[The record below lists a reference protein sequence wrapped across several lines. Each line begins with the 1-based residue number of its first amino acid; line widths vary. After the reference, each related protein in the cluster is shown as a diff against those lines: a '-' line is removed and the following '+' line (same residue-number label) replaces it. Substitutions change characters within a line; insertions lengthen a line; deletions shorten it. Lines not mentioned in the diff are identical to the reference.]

1 MPAVHITPPPAA
13 RLRLLLVLLLLALG
27 LLAGVSVS
35 QTHAVHADAAQTET
49 VRLPALLAVNDLTR
63 LLDEQRGLA
72 ALHLTLTDAAGRQEL
87 EDRMQLGRVALER
100 RIALLGRLV
109 VGDEEGLVHHSGV
122 SVGLATFLE
131 AQDRQMAASRD
142 AVHDVD
148 AAQRARALLT
158 GEAQQ
163 AFLRLR
169 ADITTW
175 GAQLEKAAMQQA
187 AAARQAA
194 SVVVQV
200 VWALAALA
208 ALGLAVAIAVLQAP
222 LKGVPTP
229 ASDGPD
235 SSLPQRLRSGI
246 DPHLQSLN
254 AAVATA
260 RRGAPGRGTGLS
272 AQEAN
277 ALADQ
282 LAAAALGLRKLVDRP
297 RTTDTAPNRTPPR

>member
-1 MPAVHITPPPAA
+1 
-13 RLRLLLVLLLLALG
+13 LLVLLLLALG

-35 QTHAVHADAAQTET
+35 QTHALHADAAQTET

-87 EDRMQLGRVALER
+87 EDRLQLGRIALER

-109 VGDEEGLVHHSGV
+109 ADEEGLVHHSGV

-131 AQDRQMAASRD
+131 VQDRLMAASRD

-169 ADITTW
+169 ADISAW
-175 GAQLEKAAMQQA
+175 SAQLEKAAMEQA
-187 AAARQAA
+187 VAARQAA
-194 SVVVQV
+194 SMVVQV

-208 ALGLAVAIAVLQAP
+208 ALGLALAIAVAHAP
-222 LKGVPTP
+222 LKAAPTA

-246 DPHLQSLN
+246 DPHLQALN
-254 AAVATA
+254 EAVATA

-297 RTTDTAPNRTPPR
+297 RTTNTAPNRTPPR

>member
-1 MPAVHITPPPAA
+1 
-13 RLRLLLVLLLLALG
+13 
-27 LLAGVSVS
+27 
-35 QTHAVHADAAQTET
+35 
-49 VRLPALLAVNDLTR
+49 
-63 LLDEQRGLA
+63 
-72 ALHLTLTDAAGRQEL
+72 
-87 EDRMQLGRVALER
+87 VA
-100 RIALLGRLV
+100 
-109 VGDEEGLVHHSGV
+109 DEEGLVHHSGV

-131 AQDRQMAASRD
+131 VQDRLMAASRD

-169 ADITTW
+169 ADISAW
-175 GAQLEKAAMQQA
+175 SAQLEKAAMEQA
-187 AAARQAA
+187 VAARQAA
-194 SVVVQV
+194 SMVVQV

-208 ALGLAVAIAVLQAP
+208 ALGLAVAIAVLHGP
-222 LKGVPTP
+222 LKAAPTA

-246 DPHLQSLN
+246 DPHLQALN
-254 AAVATA
+254 EAVATA

-297 RTTDTAPNRTPPR
+297 RTTNTAPNRTPPR

>member
-63 LLDEQRGLA
+63 LLDEQRGLT
-72 ALHLTLTDAAGRQEL
+72 ALYLTLTDAAGRQEL
-87 EDRMQLGRVALER
+87 EDRLQLGRVALER

-109 VGDEEGLVHHSGV
+109 VDDEEGLVHHSGV

-131 AQDRQMAASRD
+131 AQDRLMAASRD

-200 VWALAALA
+200 VWALA